1 MTDGCSCRRFG
12 ARDAEMQGRSCRERI
27 RADLPRSVLMATPS
41 MPVAGIRPDASI
53 PQPGHL
59 IVRNA
64 KVHTC
69 DPAQSSASA
78 VAIPRGLFVD
88 AGDDAA
94 MAPHVGTHT
103 RVIEAL
109 GRRVI
114 PGLNDS
120 H

>member
-1 MTDGCSCRRFG
+1 MADGASSGVRSW
-12 ARDAEMQGRSCRERI
+12 DADMQGRLFRKRN
-27 RADLPRSVLMATPS
+27 RADAPRSVLMATPS

-53 PQPGHL
+53 PQPADL

-78 VAIPRGLFVD
+78 VAIRRGLFV
-88 AGDDAA
+88 AVGDDAA

-103 RVIEAL
+103 RVIDAL
-109 GRRVI
+109 
-114 PGLNDS
+114 
-120 H
+120 